1 MTIARLA
8 AIALLLSGT
17 ASAQQVYKCSIAGKT
32 TYQDRPCPGAPTTA
46 NIQKIDAPAA
56 SMAAPIQTAP
66 AGVAVPA
73 PTSSPIASSTPT
85 SMREPPARPTGEALR
100 KARMENRVMLGMTEH
115 DVLEVAGKYS
125 DHEVTSGADATGEY
139 QIWVFRQRME
149 GFPLTI
155 AFRQGVVVQ
164 YSDRD
169 LPYLA
174 Y

>member
-1 MTIARLA
+1 M
-8 AIALLLSGT
+8 S
-17 ASAQQVYKCSIAGKT
+17 
-32 TYQDRPCPGAPTTA
+32 
-46 NIQKIDAPAA
+46 
-56 SMAAPIQTAP
+56 APIQTAP

-73 PTSSPIASSTPT
+73 PTSSPIATSTPAQG
-85 SMREPPARPTGEALR
+85 REPPARPTGEAMR
-100 KARMENRVMLGMTEH
+100 KARMENRVMLGMTER
-115 DVLEVAGKYS
+115 DVLEVAGKYRG
-125 DHEVTSGADATGEY
+125 HEVTAGADANGEY

-164 YSDRD
+164 YSDGD